1 MRHRLQSRQVVVGIA
16 LAVLESVALGAVAVL
31 AFTGPLPAE
40 IPARHAAL
48 FSHHVALAAPA
59 TTVGGSDLLV
69 GAGVLFALL
78 CFQIAAMLLLNGLF
92 HRTAAG
98 EAFFLVSYVISL
110 APEVARLVCAVLVFR
125 GYAPALTVLATR
137 VVYMGRLF
145 GLASLFFA
153 ILCTLGM
160 RYADYAVLSG
170 ASLLL
175 SLAMGA
181 VVPVDSSSLTTGL
194 VHAVSDGGGL
204 LSVGATATV
213 IVALGAIGAPLV
225 RQERRFV
232 GYAAGVV
239 CLLVAR
245 ELLSIGMVGAAVG
258 GIALFVGGTSVASR
272 SLERVYLGIS

>member
-1 MRHRLQSRQVVVGIA
+1 M
-16 LAVLESVALGAVAVL
+16 
-31 AFTGPLPAE
+31 
-40 IPARHAAL
+40 
-48 FSHHVALAAPA
+48 
-59 TTVGGSDLLV
+59 
-69 GAGVLFALL
+69 
-78 CFQIAAMLLLNGLF
+78 
-92 HRTAAG
+92 
-98 EAFFLVSYVISL
+98 
-110 APEVARLVCAVLVFR
+110 
-125 GYAPALTVLATR
+125 TVLATR